1 MNCKV
6 VIMGNLSQIDSKFIS
21 PVNSGLTY
29 VTEKFKNW
37 DGCRVI
43 ELEGVV
49 RSPLA
54 EFAEENM

>member
-1 MNCKV
+1 
-6 VIMGNLSQIDSKFIS
+6 MGNLSQIDSKFIS